1 MRRLQDIVAAG
12 VAVILM
18 LVVVA
23 QTTLRFAGADRG
35 FERYTHVSLPT
46 DVRALGHGSS
56 AANDPLFHTTHY
68 WLLEGPADSLRSLA
82 ATFGMVRADEDARA
96 MVPDM
101 QAMFGAAIGRADVA
115 EGYEGSAS
123 GGRDRWL
130 MILSKDRG
138 ALFAAP

>member
-1 MRRLQDIVAAG
+1 
-12 VAVILM
+12 
-18 LVVVA
+18 
-23 QTTLRFAGADRG
+23 
-35 FERYTHVSLPT
+35 
-46 DVRALGHGSS
+46 
-56 AANDPLFHTTHY
+56 
-68 WLLEGPADSLRSLA
+68 
-82 ATFGMVRADEDARA
+82 